1 MSKSEYK
8 ITIQIKK
15 IHLGAIHKEHMQV
28 GRGSEVGNFCSQIYG
43 SNIPLQKQTN
53 KPKVLYVL
61 QRPVYENKIDIVQ
74 LDGL

>member
-1 MSKSEYK
+1 
-8 ITIQIKK
+8 
-15 IHLGAIHKEHMQV
+15 MQV
-28 GRGSEVGNFCSQIYG
+28 GRESEVGNFCSQIYG